1 MPASSTHPLAAA
13 PTRPAVPAPVPA
25 PGRFTTALVMIVRDE
40 ARHIRAALA
49 SALPFVDF
57 ALVLDTGS
65 TDDTAGLAR
74 DAGARVAHFEWVG
87 DFAAARNRALAL
99 AGADWH
105 LVLDADER
113 LQAGAAEIQALR
125 HQPPGFVGVVEVA
138 SGFGAQGEG
147 ASSWISRL
155 LPGPVRYAGRVH
167 EQPVHALPTRR
178 LPVRLSHSGYLPE
191 ALAAKAGR
199 NAGLLAAALSQAPGD
214 PYLWYQLGKDHDV
227 YERHAEALQAFDRAR
242 QLLEGQAPDWLH
254 DLVVRSL
261 HALKRSGRHAEA
273 VARAEAGLADWGH
286 SPDFFF
292 ALGDLL
298 LDWAAD
304 QPERAEELL
313 PMIEAAWQRCL
324 EIGEQPG
331 LEGSVAG
338 RGSHLAARNLAVF
351 YEQLGRHDDAAA
363 ARALA
368 GAAA

>member
-1 MPASSTHPLAAA
+1 MPASSPYPSATA
-13 PTRPAVPAPVPA
+13 PTPPAVPSPGAA
-25 PGRFTTALVMIVRDE
+25 PGRFTTALVMIVRNE

-65 TDDTAGLAR
+65 IDDTARLAR
-74 DAGARVAHFEWVG
+74 EAGARVAHFEWVG
-87 DFAAARNRALAL
+87 DFAAARNQALAL
-99 AGADWH
+99 ANADWH

-138 SGFGAQGEG
+138 SGFGHQGEG
-147 ASSWISRL
+147 AASWISRV

-167 EQPVHALPTRR
+167 EQPVHSLPLRR
-178 LPVRLSHSGYLPE
+178 LQVRLSHSGYLPE

-199 NAGLLAAALSQAPGD
+199 NAALLSAALEDSPAD

-227 YERHAEALQAFDRAR
+227 YERHAEALQAFDRAQ
-242 QLLEGQAPDWLH
+242 QLLQDAAPDWLH

-261 HALKRSGRHAEA
+261 HALKRCGRHAEA
-273 VARAEAGLADWGH
+273 VARAEHGLSAWGH

-304 QPERAEELL
+304 QPERAGELL

-324 EIGEQPG
+324 EIGEQPA
-331 LEGSVAG
+331 LEGAVAG
-338 RGSHLAARNLAVF
+338 RGSYLAARNLAVF
-351 YEQLGRHDDAAA
+351 YEQLGRHDDAQA
-363 ARALA
+363 ARALD
-368 GAAA
+368 GATP